1 MATKKENNEISKEV
15 KEKKTTSK
23 GKTNNTKQENTFK
36 KELSINDIPPELM
49 NQMFKMFQEMQNENK
64 LNESEN
70 DKSIE
75 KPKKITKSYLRTI
88 KDKEIVVR
96 SIVGVVS
103 FKSPKTNTLYK
114 WTGIG
119 DEEVLTIDEILTMDS
134 KSRRFLNT
142 PWLVIDDKDVI
153 EGLGLTDLYK
163 IIEKI
168 ENVDGLLEMNFDE
181 IENTIKKA
189 PYEYQRTLSSVIFNK
204 INNNE
209 IRDIMLIRKL
219 EEILGTTLLL

>member
-64 LNESEN
+64 LNEPEN

-88 KDKEIVVR
+88 KDKEIVVK

-168 ENVDGLLEMNFDE
+168 ENVDSLLEMNFDE
-181 IENTIKKA
+181 IENIINKA

>member
-88 KDKEIVVR
+88 KDKEIVVK

-168 ENVDGLLEMNFDE
+168 ENVDSLLEMNFDE
-181 IENTIKKA
+181 IENIINKA

>member
-1 MATKKENNEISKEV
+1 MATKKENNETSKEV
-15 KEKKTTSK
+15 KDKKTTSK
-23 GKTNNTKQENTFK
+23 GKANNTKQENTSK

-64 LNESEN
+64 LNESVN
-70 DKSIE
+70 DRPIE